1 MATNGCSST
10 RAGQVEL
17 KLKTPWR
24 DGTTHLVMSPLEFMQ
39 RLAVLGPRPRLHLIR
54 FGVRITSRFE
64 VSGLSLRE
72 HGVLAPNA
80 KLRSQVVPR
89 GPEQEEPVTEAAL
102 TNGQTEHAQAQPR
115 RISGSRL
122 LKRVLAAT

>member
-1 MATNGCSST
+1 M
-10 RAGQVEL
+10 
-17 KLKTPWR
+17 LKTPWR
-24 DGTTHLVMSPLEFMQ
+24 DGITHLVMSPLEFMQ
-39 RLAVLGPRPRLHLIR
+39 RLAALGPRPRLHLIR

-89 GPEQEEPVTEAAL
+89 GPEQEEPVTETAL